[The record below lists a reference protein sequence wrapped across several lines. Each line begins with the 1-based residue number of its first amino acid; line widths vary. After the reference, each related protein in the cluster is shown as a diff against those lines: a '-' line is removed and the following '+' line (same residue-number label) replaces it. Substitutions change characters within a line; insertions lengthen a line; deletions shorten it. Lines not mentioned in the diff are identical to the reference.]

1 MVFVHARN
9 STVRTA
15 NVLKD
20 IAGMNNEL
28 NIFTDMQKSSDFGIV
43 TKNVTIPF
51 LVFIIFKLILI

>member
-15 NVLKD
+15 TVLKD

-28 NIFTDMQKSSDFGIV
+28 NLFTDNQNSTDFGNAN
-43 TKNVTIPF
+43 KNVSLLF
-51 LVFIIFKLILI
+51 LFCANKFY

>member
-15 NVLKD
+15 TNLKD

-28 NIFTDMQKSSDFGIV
+28 HLFADSQRSSDFGHAN
-43 TKNVTIPF
+43 KNAS
-51 LVFIIFKLILI
+51 IIFFVFVTFKVNIT